1 MSFDYFNFLSKIVAI
16 QFNCLAAELDVAFGL
31 DVDEIKIETPLLPAE
46 GSVKQEVEV
55 ITIDDDSNPDED
67 DSSEFA
73 LIILRFLL
81 SVCSKPY

>member
-1 MSFDYFNFLSKIVAI
+1 MLQFN
-16 QFNCLAAELDVAFGL
+16 FNCLAAELDVAFGL
-31 DVDEIKIETPLLPAE
+31 DGDEIEIATPLLPAE